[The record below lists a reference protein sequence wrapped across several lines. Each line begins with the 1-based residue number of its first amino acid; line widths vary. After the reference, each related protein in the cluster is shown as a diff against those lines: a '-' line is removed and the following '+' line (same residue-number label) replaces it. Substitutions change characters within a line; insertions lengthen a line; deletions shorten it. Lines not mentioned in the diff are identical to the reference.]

1 MYVALTY
8 IPGGGL
14 LTGELE
20 DGECAANDPFSD
32 CFFPSFSRLVMSAL
46 FRASA
51 TGVVLATGHGAPT
64 ITAERRY
71 RQFDVLDKTLRAA
84 FQGVPDLPG
93 KAGWLSSSDKDFLDK
108 RKAGLSSYLRSITLD
123 PALSQN
129 EDVRSFLELG
139 SAEELFVRLQEKEHF
154 CNLAVLEKDKA
165 LEAQRQRV
173 AALTG
178 ENGRA
183 QHDIQALEAQI
194 AEAARGREE
203 AKAAADAALGLARQ
217 QVGQLEEAVLAAQAA
232 EAEAVDTRRATAQRL
247 EDESRK
253 QQLQAATREAQAL
266 RAELASSAA
275 EGAALRRELSNRKEE
290 LHRATARADALRE
303 EALGSLDARV
313 VACVRKEEGPRWWWA
328 YQAFAETRRAAL
340 DEYLQGL
347 VGDAGLRTSLSLQA
361 FLELGALV
369 GRNAVLSPAPSP
381 SMRARS
387 SNT

>member
-1 MYVALTY
+1 
-8 IPGGGL
+8 
-14 LTGELE
+14 
-20 DGECAANDPFSD
+20 
-32 CFFPSFSRLVMSAL
+32 MSAL

-64 ITAERRY
+64 ITAEVVGHDEDDEAAAAGGGGLWWVVQVSTAHDGFNAYRIKRRY

-217 QVGQLEEAVLAAQAA
+217 QVGRPVPRRPAMNSVSSHLVL
-232 EAEAVDTRRATAQRL
+232 
-247 EDESRK
+247 
-253 QQLQAATREAQAL
+253 
-266 RAELASSAA
+266 
-275 EGAALRRELSNRKEE
+275 
-290 LHRATARADALRE
+290 
-303 EALGSLDARV
+303 
-313 VACVRKEEGPRWWWA
+313 
-328 YQAFAETRRAAL
+328 
-340 DEYLQGL
+340 
-347 VGDAGLRTSLSLQA
+347 
-361 FLELGALV
+361 
-369 GRNAVLSPAPSP
+369 
-381 SMRARS
+381 
-387 SNT
+387 